1 MFKTKF
7 KGGGHSNHMVRTS
20 DIEKHYP
27 NAALEKINI
36 LNTQQ
41 YVAEDMSQMS
51 DIPEL
56 FKIQQRG
63 SEKLAIYNF

>member
-1 MFKTKF
+1 
-7 KGGGHSNHMVRTS
+7 MVRTS